1 MTLKISGDSAIA
13 AAQAVLDLID
23 AGTGDTVLNIYGGV
37 EPADPSVVTAE
48 VVLVSFTLP
57 RPAFDTP
64 FDEPTGAVATAKTVP
79 AEAAAATGTATWFR
93 FINGDGEAKL
103 QGSVSNNAGTGDLK
117 ISSTS
122 IISGIEVSVDSLTY
136 TQPK

>member
-23 AGTGDTVLNIYGGV
+23 TGVGDTVLNIYGGV
-37 EPADPSVVTAE
+37 EPADPSVGTAE
-48 VVLVSFTLP
+48 VALVVFTLP
-57 RPAFDTP
+57 RPSFGSP
-64 FDEPTGAVATAKTVP
+64 FDEASGAVATAEAVTP
-79 AEAAAATGTATWFR
+79 EAAAATGTATWFR
-93 FINGDGEAKL
+93 FINGDDDVIL
-103 QGSVSNNAGTGDLK
+103 QGSVSNNAGSGDLK